1 MKNMGN
7 KVNELTV
14 NELKELISG
23 VINEKMEDLIEDIK
37 SLLDPEFIKS
47 VQEARE
53 DYKQGRVTDIDHVLN
68 A

>member
-1 MKNMGN
+1 MGN